1 MIEKKL
7 KLDLVLQSFAP
18 LFLILCVKHAHCYWH
33 YLIPFISRVRAKDWM
48 VFSDIVHHAFFGDLI
63 VFILSLLW
71 LLWAVMVYCG
81 FAGTLRNKFD
91 TRGEKVI
98 IITERRD
105 VGATFLASFVLPL
118 LFDDVG
124 TLNGFI
130 VFGLLLIMMV
140 ILLVKS
146 NLFYQNPVLTILGY
160 RVFEFQFVNPYIDI
174 EKENKTYIGI
184 TKGKMITEK
193 ATIRRKPIADD
204 VFIIFNE

>member
-1 MIEKKL
+1 M
-7 KLDLVLQSFAP
+7 
-18 LFLILCVKHAHCYWH
+18 
-33 YLIPFISRVRAKDWM
+33 
-48 VFSDIVHHAFFGDLI
+48 
-63 VFILSLLW
+63 
-71 LLWAVMVYCG
+71 
-81 FAGTLRNKFD
+81 
-91 TRGEKVI
+91 
-98 IITERRD
+98 
-105 VGATFLASFVLPL
+105 ASFVLPL

-160 RVFEFQFVNPYIDI
+160 RVFEFQFVNPYFDI